1 MGTRAITILKDDD
14 REIAVLYRQFDGYP
28 DAMGADIVK
37 ALGGGRE
44 VVNGY
49 NSPSQ
54 INGGNDMAVQ
64 LIAWMKH
71 DATVGSTYN
80 PQSINSTGGL
90 YLYPAG
96 THDCGQAYTYTI
108 TCVRPERDVPGKLLV
123 SCEGYGEKDSFK
135 DRTDAIASGLVIVY
149 GASDDIMEFVGAIDD
164 ECGCCDGGTALV
176 DKHGVL
182 DRSRVDDE
190 DLHGMWEH
198 VTREK
203 SARKITAVWAEDG
216 YSWTYRTDIPHAT
229 FEITEDGEPY
239 CRGIVF
245 ALADL
250 AVAE

>member
-1 MGTRAITILKDDD
+1 
-14 REIAVLYRQFDGYP
+14 
-28 DAMGADIVK
+28 
-37 ALGGGRE
+37 
-44 VVNGY
+44 
-49 NSPSQ
+49 
-54 INGGNDMAVQ
+54 
-64 LIAWMKH
+64 
-71 DATVGSTYN
+71 
-80 PQSINSTGGL
+80 
-90 YLYPAG
+90 
-96 THDCGQAYTYTI
+96 
-108 TCVRPERDVPGKLLV
+108 
-123 SCEGYGEKDSFK
+123 
-135 DRTDAIASGLVIVY
+135 VIVY